1 MSRVLVLFA
10 HPNQSKSRV
19 NRPMAEMAKKLE
31 GVTFVDLYG
40 LYPRYQID
48 IDAEQQRLMDHDVIV
63 FQFPFYWYST
73 PSILK
78 IWQDLVLEHGFAY
91 GHEGNKLARK
101 VLLIATT
108 AGGAED
114 AYSVEGS
121 NSFPIRTLLTPL
133 EQTACLC
140 QMRYLA
146 PLVLFSSLSASN
158 DQRVSIHVEQYKTVL
173 ESLRDDRLD
182 LDAASSQ
189 ELLGE
194 PAIPLLT
201 LLNGV
206 ESK

>member
-10 HPNQSKSRV
+10 HPNPGQSRV
-19 NRPMAEMAKKLE
+19 NKPMADMAKTLE
-31 GVTFVDLYG
+31 GVTFVDLYS
-40 LYPRYQID
+40 LYPRYKID
-48 IDAEQQRLMDHDVIV
+48 IDAEQQRLIDHDVIV

-73 PSILK
+73 PSMLK

-91 GHEGNKLARK
+91 GQGGNLLAGK
-101 VLLIATT
+101 SLLIATT

-121 NSFPIRTLLTPL
+121 NSFPVRTLLAPL

-140 QMRYLA
+140 QLRYLA
-146 PLVLFSSLSASN
+146 PLVLFSSLAASN
-158 DQRVSIHVEQYKTVL
+158 DQRVSVHVEQYKTVL
-173 ESLRDDRLD
+173 ESLRDNRLD
-182 LDAASSQ
+182 LNAALSQ

-201 LLNGV
+201 ALKGV
-206 ESK
+206 ESE